1 MASRSRLIATLALFL
16 IPLLLSG
23 CITYQL
29 LGGVEGG
36 EVSYPSDRLVVGE
49 TTLGEVL
56 VLLGAPDTVGRVD
69 EGDLLIYQRAVLK
82 RNRLS
87 LGIPTADIWRLGI
100 DLSAYGSLVRYDRL
114 VVGKTTLG
122 EVLVLLGAPD
132 KVGRVNE
139 GDLLIYQRA
148 VLKRNRL
155 SLGIPLADIW
165 RLGFDLSAYG
175 SLVRYDRLVL
185 LFTPEGIL
193 SGAAFEKSS
202 DHPYWKAMTS
212 DS

>member
-1 MASRSRLIATLALFL
+1 MASRSKLIATLALFL

-36 EVSYPSDRLVVGE
+36 EVPYPSDRLVVGK
-49 TTLGEVL
+49 TSLGEVL
-56 VLLGAPDTVGRVD
+56 VLLGAPDKVGRVD

-82 RNRLS
+82 RNQLSVGLS
-87 LGIPTADIWRLGI
+87 LADMWRLG
-100 DLSAYGSLVRYDRL
+100 SH
-114 VVGKTTLG
+114 
-122 EVLVLLGAPD
+122 
-132 KVGRVNE
+132 
-139 GDLLIYQRA
+139 
-148 VLKRNRL
+148 
-155 SLGIPLADIW
+155 
-165 RLGFDLSAYG
+165 LSAYG

-202 DHPYWKAMTS
+202 DHPYWKAITS

>member
-1 MASRSRLIATLALFL
+1 MASRSRLLVALALFL
-16 IPLLLSG
+16 IPPLLSG

-36 EVSYPSDRLVVGE
+36 EISYPSERLM
-49 TTLGEVL
+49 
-56 VLLGAPDTVGRVD
+56 
-69 EGDLLIYQRAVLK
+69 
-82 RNRLS
+82 
-87 LGIPTADIWRLGI
+87 
-100 DLSAYGSLVRYDRL
+100 
-114 VVGKTTLG
+114 VGKTTLG

-132 KVGRVNE
+132 RVARVDD
-139 GDLLIYQRA
+139 GDILIFQRA

-155 SLGIPLADIW
+155 SVGIPLADIW
-165 RLGFDLSAYG
+165 RVGIDLSAYG
-175 SLVRYDRLVL
+175 ALVRYDRLVL

-202 DHPYWKAMTS
+202 DRPYWEAMTS

>member
-1 MASRSRLIATLALFL
+1 MASRSRLITALALVL
-16 IPLLLSG
+16 IALLLSG

-36 EVSYPSDRLVVGE
+36 EVSYPSDRLVVG
-49 TTLGEVL
+49 
-56 VLLGAPDTVGRVD
+56 
-69 EGDLLIYQRAVLK
+69 
-82 RNRLS
+82 
-87 LGIPTADIWRLGI
+87 
-100 DLSAYGSLVRYDRL
+100 
-114 VVGKTTLG
+114 KTTLG
-122 EVLVLLGAPD
+122 EILVLLGAPD
-132 KVGRVNE
+132 KVARVNE

-155 SLGIPLADIW
+155 SVGIPLADIW
-165 RLGFDLSAYG
+165 RLGIDLSAFG
-175 SLVRYDRLVL
+175 ALVRYDRLVL

-193 SGAAFEKSS
+193 SVTAFEKSS

>member
-1 MASRSRLIATLALFL
+1 MNKIMVFRPTAERRHSIREDFPRAGYQEVAPHAPCFGDHPVSEVPTPREHDRVFRHPARLIAALALFL

-36 EVSYPSDRLVVGE
+36 EVSYPSDRLVVG
-49 TTLGEVL
+49 
-56 VLLGAPDTVGRVD
+56 
-69 EGDLLIYQRAVLK
+69 
-82 RNRLS
+82 
-87 LGIPTADIWRLGI
+87 
-100 DLSAYGSLVRYDRL
+100 
-114 VVGKTTLG
+114 KTTLG

-132 KVGRVNE
+132 KVARMDE

-148 VLKRNRL
+148 VLRRNRL

-165 RLGFDLSAYG
+165 RLGIDLSAYG

>member
-1 MASRSRLIATLALFL
+1 MAFRSRLIATLSLLL
-16 IPLLLSG
+16 IPLLLAG

-36 EVSYPSDRLVVGE
+36 AVSYPS
-49 TTLGEVL
+49 
-56 VLLGAPDTVGRVD
+56 
-69 EGDLLIYQRAVLK
+69 
-82 RNRLS
+82 
-87 LGIPTADIWRLGI
+87 
-100 DLSAYGSLVRYDRL
+100 DRL

-132 KVGRVNE
+132 KVGRVDE

-148 VLKRNRL
+148 VLKRNQL

-165 RLGFDLSAYG
+165 RLGIDLSAYG

-202 DHPYWKAMTS
+202 SHPYWKAMTS

>member
-1 MASRSRLIATLALFL
+1 MASRSKRIVAVALFL
-16 IPLLLSG
+16 IPPLLSG

-36 EVSYPSDRLVVGE
+36 EISYPS
-49 TTLGEVL
+49 
-56 VLLGAPDTVGRVD
+56 
-69 EGDLLIYQRAVLK
+69 
-82 RNRLS
+82 
-87 LGIPTADIWRLGI
+87 
-100 DLSAYGSLVRYDRL
+100 DRL

-148 VLKRNRL
+148 VLRRNRL
-155 SLGIPLADIW
+155 SVGIPLADIW
-165 RLGFDLSAYG
+165 RLGIDLSAYG